1 MTYEFDHT
9 GDIWL
14 LSDFADELELEP
26 TFDYPAAVC
35 GMRPLD
41 YEPDV
46 DDYEYQQSIVY

>member
-9 GDIWL
+9 GDLWL
-14 LSDFADELELEP
+14 LSDFADPLE
-26 TFDYPAAVC
+26 AAPCFEYGAHVA
-35 GMRPLD
+35 GMRTLD